1 MKLTIEQNKE
11 RLKRFSHIRPAP
23 IWQSIRCE
31 VKCPGTRRECSRE
44 RNHKGLHAAH
54 NLFGKV
60 LAVWDEGGKTP
71 VQVRRRP
78 AATVQK
84 TPVAVKEGKD
94 RSLAIKILAVAL
106 KKISSIEEA
115 FLLLL
120 ALAMAGFAI
129 DWALRI
135 LGFY

>member
-11 RLKRFSHIRPAP
+11 RLRRFSHIRPAP
-23 IWQSIRCE
+23 VWQSIRCE

-60 LAVWDEGGKTP
+60 LAVWDEGGKAP
-71 VQVRRRP
+71 VQARRQATPTIQKAPRSVKGSDARPLVRKVLGLAFRRIP
-78 AATVQK
+78 
-84 TPVAVKEGKD
+84 
-94 RSLAIKILAVAL
+94 
-106 KKISSIEEA
+106 SIEEA

-120 ALAMAGFAI
+120 AMAMAGFAI

-135 LGFY
+135 LGLH